1 MLQMKVLKRLVT
13 TVRLPVFKYVC
24 FALLCN
30 FVWPNNLGSHKK
42 VYNRCPY
49 ELEYVLS
56 KGADKTI
63 IKPLSKYL
71 NFNKIN
77 ISLVPL
83 TIFLERS
90 PNLVVQP
97 ISVVSQWYLFECL
110 FGPFL
115 WSAGRRDIFVVG
127 YLTYMIKIIL

>member
-1 MLQMKVLKRLVT
+1 MRL
-13 TVRLPVFKYVC
+13 RLAQV
-24 FALLCN
+24 A
-30 FVWPNNLGSHKK
+30 GS
-42 VYNRCPY
+42 VMR
-49 ELEYVLS
+49 LRLAQV
-56 KGADKTI
+56 G
-63 IKPLSKYL
+63 
-71 NFNKIN
+71 
-77 ISLVPL
+77 L

-127 YLTYMIKIIL
+127 YLTYMLKIYYNVENVQVSKRVTTIIL

>member
-1 MLQMKVLKRLVT
+1 MRL
-13 TVRLPVFKYVC
+13 RLAQV
-24 FALLCN
+24 A
-30 FVWPNNLGSHKK
+30 GS
-42 VYNRCPY
+42 VMR
-49 ELEYVLS
+49 LRLAQV
-56 KGADKTI
+56 G
-63 IKPLSKYL
+63 
-71 NFNKIN
+71 
-77 ISLVPL
+77 L

-97 ISVVSQWYLFECL
+97 ISVVSRYVLECL

>member
-1 MLQMKVLKRLVT
+1 M
-13 TVRLPVFKYVC
+13 
-24 FALLCN
+24 
-30 FVWPNNLGSHKK
+30 S
-42 VYNRCPY
+42 
-49 ELEYVLS
+49 
-56 KGADKTI
+56 
-63 IKPLSKYL
+63 
-71 NFNKIN
+71 N

-97 ISVVSQWYLFECL
+97 ISVVSRWVLECL

-127 YLTYMIKIIL
+127 YLTYMIKIYYNVENVQVSKRVTTVIL